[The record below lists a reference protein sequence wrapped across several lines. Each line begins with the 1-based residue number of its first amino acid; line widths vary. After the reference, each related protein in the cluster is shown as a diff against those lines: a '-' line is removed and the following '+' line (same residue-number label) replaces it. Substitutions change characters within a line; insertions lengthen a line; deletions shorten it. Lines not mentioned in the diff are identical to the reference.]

1 MSVGVGG
8 PLAQIRG
15 VDIAAEGAYSRGMF
29 AEVDFGLWV
38 AGWTAL
44 AFTIIYGAFITYLG
58 FQTRRLRKKI
68 HYRILVTGS
77 RGKSGTV
84 RLIHAALSPSHP
96 TYAKITGTA
105 AQELYVDGSEV
116 PTTRLGATSVS
127 EMPIAVRR
135 AARQGARY
143 GVFEC
148 MAVSPPLIRT
158 VQHAH
163 VQAQM
168 VVIPTIRLD
177 HLEEEGLHL
186 GAIAESIISA
196 ISGCDVVVTA
206 VSQDVVLAV
215 IEQYCRE
222 EGIELVVVHPDEQTP
237 EILGHHPVNVAL
249 ALAVAERLGVS
260 RSDAQ
265 NGLESVSLEPRALEV
280 YRAETTDGA
289 SVFLFDLGG
298 ANDPESAV
306 EAFTDLRLPLD
317 EVVPIMVN
325 RWERPLRSVTFFA
338 SLRGAFPVVGVMGP
352 LARWVSSR
360 HDKKGFP
367 GNHEHN
373 RTEFFKVTKSM
384 VTNLDALVEAIRH
397 TRDFPNG
404 RIFIVLLENIHDPLA
419 DRLRATFER
428 EGEQV
433 PAAQVRTTA

>member
-1 MSVGVGG
+1 MD
-8 PLAQIRG
+8 PQI
-15 VDIAAEGAYSRGMF
+15 
-29 AEVDFGLWV
+29 DFGLWI
-38 AGWTAL
+38 AGGTAL
-44 AFTIIYGAFITYLG
+44 AFTVLYGTFITVLAI
-58 FQTRRLRKKI
+58 QTRRLRRRI

-84 RLIHAALSPSHP
+84 RLIHAALSPYHP

-105 AQELYVDGSEV
+105 AKELYVDGTEV

-135 AARQGARY
+135 AARQGARF

-148 MAVSPPLIRT
+148 MAVSPNLIHT
-158 VQHAH
+158 VQSAY

-206 VSQDVVLAV
+206 VEQELVLAV

-222 EGIELVVVHPDEQTP
+222 ESIELVSVRPDENTP

-260 RSDAQ
+260 RSDAIT
-265 NGLESVSLEPRALEV
+265 GLETVSLEPRALEV
-280 YRAETTDGA
+280 YRATTSRGT
-289 SVFLFDLGG
+289 SMFLFDLGG

-338 SLRGAFPVVGVMGP
+338 SLRGAFPVVGVLGP
-352 LARWVSSR
+352 LSRWVATR
-360 HDKKGFP
+360 HGAKGFP
-367 GNHEHN
+367 GKDSHDP
-373 RTEFFKVTKSM
+373 TEFFKVTPSM
-384 VTNLDALVEAIRH
+384 AGNLDGLEEAIMQK
-397 TRDFPNG
+397 RDFPNG
-404 RIFIVLLENIHDPLA
+404 RIFLVLLENIHDPAA
-419 DRLRATFER
+419 DIMRAVFER
-428 EGEQV
+428 TGEQV
-433 PAAQVRTTA
+433 PASTVRLAA